1 MSEEAVV
8 GNAGGEGGGEGG
20 AGEAAAAA
28 AAAAAPVANWKD
40 GLDADLRNSP
50 SLATFDGLPALA
62 KSYVETKALVGRQGV
77 ILPKEGD
84 ADDLARFHKEVG
96 VPDSADA
103 YTYEG
108 VEAPEGMQLDTALMD
123 GMKGAFHKRG
133 VTPAQ
138 ANGIIEDYNQ
148 LMSERAGGHAEQVDK
163 VKSSCKSALEGKYG
177 GAYDKNCNMAQAAL
191 EQRLTKEGASELLD
205 FVDPNTG
212 ATLAYHPGF
221 IDMIVTLAQGM
232 AEDSSL
238 HGHGPRQFALTPEE
252 ADRKLGEFNRDPE
265 KQKALYDADHEAH
278 DEAVTERDGLFAA
291 REAGK

>member
-1 MSEEAVV
+1 MSEEVV
-8 GNAGGEGGGEGG
+8 AGSESAGTEN
-20 AGEAAAAA
+20 GEAIPASPI
-28 AAAAAPVANWKD
+28 APVVDWKD

-62 KSYVETKALVGRQGV
+62 KSFVETKALVGRQGV

-84 ADDLARFHKEVG
+84 TDDLARFHREIG

-108 VEAPEGMQLDTALMD
+108 VEAPEGMQLDTVLMD

-133 VTPAQ
+133 VTPVQ
-138 ANGIIEDYNQ
+138 ASGIIEDYNQ
-148 LMSERAGGHAEQVDK
+148 LMAGRAGGHAEQVGK
-163 VKSSCKSALEGKYG
+163 AQSACKSTLEGKYG
-177 GAYDKNCNMAQAAL
+177 NAYDKNCNMAQAAL

-265 KQKALYDADHEAH
+265 KQKALYDADHQAH
-278 DEAVTERDGLFAA
+278 NEAVTERDGLFAA

>member
-1 MSEEAVV
+1 MSEEVV
-8 GNAGGEGGGEGG
+8 AESESAGAEG
-20 AGEAAAAA
+20 GEAAPASPIAPAAD
-28 AAAAAPVANWKD
+28 WKD
-40 GLDADLRNSP
+40 TLDADLRNSP

-84 ADDLARFHKEVG
+84 VDDLARFHREIG

-108 VEAPEGMQLDTALMD
+108 VEAPEGMQLDIALMD
-123 GMKGAFHKRG
+123 EMKDVFRSEG
-133 VTPAQ
+133 VLPAR
-138 ANGIIEDYNQ
+138 ANKIIDGFNQ
-148 LMSERAGGHAEQVDK
+148 IMAGRVGGQAEQIGK
-163 VKSSCKSALEGKYG
+163 VKTACKSALEGKYG
-177 GAYDKNCNMAQAAL
+177 NAYDKNCNMAQAAL

-212 ATLAYHPGF
+212 ATLAYHSGF

-265 KQKALYDADHEAH
+265 KQKALYDADHPAH
-278 DEAVTERDGLFAA
+278 NEAVTERDGLFAA